1 MELLLVIFSYLLGSI
16 PSGFII
22 GKFSGLDVRTV
33 GSGNIGATNVARVI
47 GKGRGLLTLAA
58 DTAKGFIPVFI
69 ALQMAFSDA
78 VVALI
83 GAAVFLGHLYPVF
96 LKFKGG
102 KGVATGFGVLLA
114 LAPAATLILV
124 GVFGGVFLASR
135 IVSLS
140 SMTAAI
146 AAPLTLWLFNYS
158 PAAVVMTI
166 FLAIMIAVR
175 HRANIQRLLN
185 GTEPR
190 FSRH

>member
-78 VVALI
+78 VVGLI

-96 LKFKGG
+96 LKFIGG

-124 GVFGGVFLASR
+124 GVFGAVFLASR

-146 AAPLTLWLFNYS
+146 AAPLILWLFNYS

-166 FLAIMIAVR
+166 FLAIMIVVR